1 MQSCRWWHEKRKI
14 YAANNSDMSCLEKRQ
29 QRRRSPPENLKDWLM
44 QSSEK
49 TKPRKTSNMMH
60 VVRSTKVKNALLK
73 FE

>member
-1 MQSCRWWHEKRKI
+1 MPGKAATLEEVPRKI
-14 YAANNSDMSCLEKRQ
+14 
-29 QRRRSPPENLKDWLM
+29 LKDWLM